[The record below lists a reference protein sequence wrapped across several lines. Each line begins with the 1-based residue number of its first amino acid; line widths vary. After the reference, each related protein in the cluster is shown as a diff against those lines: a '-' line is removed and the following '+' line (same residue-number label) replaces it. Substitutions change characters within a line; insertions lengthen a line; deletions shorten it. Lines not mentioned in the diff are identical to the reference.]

1 MEIIIGIIIGIIIL
15 IIIHT
20 VTEATDFP
28 TNPMQQFAQNMR
40 NKAAWERQQMRMRN
54 MQNNPMQ
61 QAYDNQINNIIR
73 NYQMQQMAQQNPMPQ
88 QPLPQQDIQSQPV
101 QQPTNQSSPVT
112 QAQLDIVKEQIMM
125 EAEQK
130 FGSH

>member
-1 MEIIIGIIIGIIIL
+1 MEIIIGTIHGPT
-15 IIIHT
+15 IIHT
-20 VTEATDFP
+20 VTEATGFP

-54 MQNNPMQ
+54 MQRNPMQ
-61 QAYDNQINNIIR
+61 QAYDNQINDIIR
-73 NYQMQQMAQQNPMPQ
+73 NYQMQQMVQHNPMMQPQPIPQQNVQ
-88 QPLPQQDIQSQPV
+88 LPPPV
-101 QQPTNQSSPVT
+101 QQPPVDQSSPVT
-112 QAQLDIVKEQIMM
+112 QDQLQILKDQIMM

>member
-1 MEIIIGIIIGIIIL
+1 
-15 IIIHT
+15 
-20 VTEATDFP
+20 
-28 TNPMQQFAQNMR
+28 MQQFAQNMR

-73 NYQMQQMAQQNPMPQ
+73 NYQMQQMVQQNPMMPQ
-88 QPLPQQDIQSQPV
+88 QPIIPQHQNVQLPPPV
-101 QQPTNQSSPVT
+101 QQPVNQSPPVT
-112 QAQLDIVKEQIMM
+112 QEQLQLLKDQIMM

>member
-1 MEIIIGIIIGIIIL
+1 
-15 IIIHT
+15 
-20 VTEATDFP
+20 
-28 TNPMQQFAQNMR
+28 MQQFAQNMR

-61 QAYDNQINNIIR
+61 QAYDNQINDIIR
-73 NYQMQQMAQQNPMPQ
+73 NYQMQQMVQQNPMPQ
-88 QPLPQQDIQSQPV
+88 QPIIPQQNVQLPPPV
-101 QQPTNQSSPVT
+101 QQPANQSPPVT
-112 QAQLDIVKEQIMM
+112 QEQLQLLKDQIMM

>member
-1 MEIIIGIIIGIIIL
+1 M
-15 IIIHT
+15 
-20 VTEATDFP
+20 EATDFP

-73 NYQMQQMAQQNPMPQ
+73 NYQMQQMAQQNPMMQQ
-88 QPLPQQDIQSQPV
+88 QPLPQQNIIQSQPV
-101 QQPTNQSSPVT
+101 QQPTDQSSPVT
-112 QAQLDIVKEQIMM
+112 QEQLQIVKEQIMM

>member
-1 MEIIIGIIIGIIIL
+1 
-15 IIIHT
+15 
-20 VTEATDFP
+20 
-28 TNPMQQFAQNMR
+28 MQQFAQNMR

-61 QAYDNQINNIIR
+61 QAYDNLINDIIR

-88 QPLPQQDIQSQPV
+88 QPIIPQQNVQLPPPV
-101 QQPTNQSSPVT
+101 QQPANQSPPVT
-112 QAQLDIVKEQIMM
+112 QEQLQLLKDQIMM

>member
-1 MEIIIGIIIGIIIL
+1 
-15 IIIHT
+15 
-20 VTEATDFP
+20 
-28 TNPMQQFAQNMR
+28 MQQFAQNMR

-61 QAYDNQINNIIR
+61 QTYDNQINDIIR

-88 QPLPQQDIQSQPV
+88 QPIIPQQNVQLPPPV
-101 QQPTNQSSPVT
+101 QQPANQSPPVT
-112 QAQLDIVKEQIMM
+112 QEQLQLLKDQIMM

>member
-1 MEIIIGIIIGIIIL
+1 
-15 IIIHT
+15 
-20 VTEATDFP
+20 
-28 TNPMQQFAQNMR
+28 MQQFAQNMR

-61 QAYDNQINNIIR
+61 QTYDNQINDIIR
-73 NYQMQQMAQQNPMPQ
+73 NYQMQQMAQQNPMSQQPIPQ
-88 QPLPQQDIQSQPV
+88 QNIQSQPPV
-101 QQPTNQSSPVT
+101 QQPTNQSPPVT
-112 QAQLDIVKEQIMM
+112 QEQLELVKEQIMM

>member
-1 MEIIIGIIIGIIIL
+1 MEM
-15 IIIHT
+15 
-20 VTEATDFP
+20 VATGFP

-54 MQNNPMQ
+54 MQHNPMQ
-61 QAYDNQINNIIR
+61 QAYDNQINDIIR
-73 NYQMQQMAQQNPMPQ
+73 NYQMQQMAQQNPMMPQ
-88 QPLPQQDIQSQPV
+88 QPLPQQNIIQSPPV
-101 QQPTNQSSPVT
+101 QQPVDQSSPSSPVT
-112 QAQLDIVKEQIMM
+112 QEQLQIVKEQIMM

>member
-1 MEIIIGIIIGIIIL
+1 M
-15 IIIHT
+15 
-20 VTEATDFP
+20 EATDFP

-73 NYQMQQMAQQNPMPQ
+73 NYQMQQMAQQNPMMPQ
-88 QPLPQQDIQSQPV
+88 QPLPQQNIQSPPV
-101 QQPTNQSSPVT
+101 QQPTDQSSPSSPVT
-112 QAQLDIVKEQIMM
+112 QEQLQIVKEQIMM

-130 FGSH
+130 FGLH

>member
-1 MEIIIGIIIGIIIL
+1 
-15 IIIHT
+15 
-20 VTEATDFP
+20 
-28 TNPMQQFAQNMR
+28 MQQFAQNMR

-61 QAYDNQINNIIR
+61 QAYDNQINDIIR

-88 QPLPQQDIQSQPV
+88 QPIIPQQQNVQLPPPV
-101 QQPTNQSSPVT
+101 QQPANQSPPVT
-112 QAQLDIVKEQIMM
+112 QEQLQLLKDQIMM

>member
-1 MEIIIGIIIGIIIL
+1 MEIIIGTIHGP

-61 QAYDNQINNIIR
+61 QAYDNQINDIIR
-73 NYQMQQMAQQNPMPQ
+73 NYQMQQMAQQNPNPMMQQQQFPQ
-88 QPLPQQDIQSQPV
+88 QNIQSPPV
-101 QQPTNQSSPVT
+101 QQPVNQSPPVT
-112 QAQLDIVKEQIMM
+112 QEQLQLLKDQIMM

-130 FGSH
+130 FGSR

>member
-1 MEIIIGIIIGIIIL
+1 
-15 IIIHT
+15 
-20 VTEATDFP
+20 
-28 TNPMQQFAQNMR
+28 MQQFAQNMR

-61 QAYDNQINNIIR
+61 QAYDNQINDIIR
-73 NYQMQQMAQQNPMPQ
+73 NYQMQQQQFPQQN
-88 QPLPQQDIQSQPV
+88 IQSQPPV
-101 QQPTNQSSPVT
+101 QQPVNQSPPVT
-112 QAQLDIVKEQIMM
+112 QEQLQLLKDQIMM

>member
-1 MEIIIGIIIGIIIL
+1 
-15 IIIHT
+15 
-20 VTEATDFP
+20 
-28 TNPMQQFAQNMR
+28 MQQFAQNMR

-61 QAYDNQINNIIR
+61 QAYDNQINDIIR
-73 NYQMQQMAQQNPMPQ
+73 NYQMQQMVQQNPNPIQQQQFPQ
-88 QPLPQQDIQSQPV
+88 QNVQSPPPSPV
-101 QQPTNQSSPVT
+101 QQPANQSPPVT
-112 QAQLDIVKEQIMM
+112 QEQLQLLKDQIMM

>member
-1 MEIIIGIIIGIIIL
+1 
-15 IIIHT
+15 
-20 VTEATDFP
+20 
-28 TNPMQQFAQNMR
+28 MQQFAQNLR

-61 QAYDNQINNIIR
+61 QAYDNQINDIIR
-73 NYQMQQMAQQNPMPQ
+73 NYQMQQMVQQNPMPQ
-88 QPLPQQDIQSQPV
+88 QPIIPQQQNVQLPPPV
-101 QQPTNQSSPVT
+101 QQPANQSPPVT
-112 QAQLDIVKEQIMM
+112 QEQLQLLKDQIML